1 LQELGLLAGTVPFA
15 AGLVGLV
22 GLPGRLLLPLFG
34 NQVRPSFVIAAIF
47 FMLTLSVLTLSEVL
61 LPSMDEPWRLYL
73 YVGLFRG
80 SFGAVLPL
88 RAMITAVS

>member
-1 LQELGLLAGTVPFA
+1 MQELGLLAGTVPFA

-22 GLPGRLLLPLFG
+22 GLPGRLLFPLFG
-34 NQVRPSFVIAAIF
+34 DQVRPSFVIAAIF
-47 FMLTLSVLTLSEVL
+47 FMLTLSEVL
-61 LPSMDEPWRLYL
+61 LPSTDEPWRLYL